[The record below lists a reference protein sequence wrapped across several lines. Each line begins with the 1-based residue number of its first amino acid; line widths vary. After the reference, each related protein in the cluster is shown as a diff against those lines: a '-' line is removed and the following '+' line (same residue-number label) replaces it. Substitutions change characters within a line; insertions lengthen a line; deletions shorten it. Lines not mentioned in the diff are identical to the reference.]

1 MKNLSYTVD
10 DCSFIDFEFEKIQD
24 NSFLIDPLQCNQNIP
39 FEVKRMY
46 YMYDIPQLMSRG
58 GHGHKRLQQVV
69 IPLQGSFSLQIDDGC
84 KSREVHLSIPTIG
97 FHFIP
102 GIWREVYDFTP
113 GALCLVLASEV
124 YEERDYIRNYEEFL
138 EYRLPAISDLAR
150 L

>member
-1 MKNLSYTVD
+1 MKNLLYTVD
-10 DCSFIDFEFEKIQD
+10 DCSFIDFEFNKIQD
-24 NSFLIDPLQCNQNIP
+24 HSFMIDPLQGNQSIP

-46 YMYDIPQLMSRG
+46 YIYDIPLLMSRG
-58 GHGHKRLQQVV
+58 GHAHKNLQQVV
-69 IPLQGSFSLQIDDGC
+69 IPLQGSFSLRLDDGH
-84 KSREVHLSIPTIG
+84 KTREVRLSIPTIG
-97 FHFIP
+97 LHFIP